1 MKRLKPLGLTAL
13 SVLALSAVAV
23 GSASAALPT
32 VSALPGE
39 AMGKIVATGSATG
52 TSIAGLSTALL
63 PPIPAEKVELEASF
77 ESGAS
82 KGTYEAKFVAVEF
95 EGEQCNTPGDPDGVM
110 LVPGVVHLVDSSGSV
125 PAAAFLIASTVLMEC
140 GPLAKPMEV
149 LKITGG
155 VIGKL
160 VGISNGTEL
169 TSFKLNLKCTKAGNG
184 KQEVKE
190 LINGEGKAV
199 KVVLSAN
206 LGLGAE
212 SGCEEV
218 KEEVTL
224 NFNKMAT
231 FMGF

>member
-1 MKRLKPLGLTAL
+1 MKRLRMLGLTILVVSAL
-13 SVLALSAVAV
+13 TAVV
-23 GSASAALPT
+23 GSAWATLPT
-32 VSALPGE
+32 ISALPGE
-39 AMGKIVATGSATG
+39 TAGKITATGSATG
-52 TSIAGLSTALL
+52 ASIAGLSTALL

-77 ESGAS
+77 ESGGS
-82 KGTYEAKFVAVEF
+82 TGTYLAKFDAVEF
-95 EGEQCNTPGDPDGVM
+95 EGEKCNTPGDPDGVM
-110 LVPGVVHLVDSSGSV
+110 LVPGVAHLVDSSGSV
-125 PAAAFLIASTVLMEC
+125 PAAAFLIASTILMEC
-140 GPLAKPMEV
+140 GPLAKPTET

-160 VGISNGTEL
+160 VGTSNGTEL

-190 LINGEGKAV
+190 LLNAEGKGV
-199 KVVLSAN
+199 KVILSAN

-224 NFNKMAT
+224 SLNKMAT
-231 FMGF
+231 FAGF